1 MGSCLACLRLESS
14 ARSVSV
20 SVYGCVCFCVAV
32 SVRGTPDNDDH
43 PFIVLAET
51 KFTLVPFSSS
61 TNNRLLPLHLCRMP
75 VAEAAQRLRGALL
88 LTAERGR
95 GRGVQDSQ
103 RTSDSPMP
111 TLSKSSSWTSL
122 TTASAVATSPFA
134 GIAADSAQDHG
145 ATGTSLEL
153 PIGHGDAE
161 GLWQRCVAGQD
172 VSVCG
177 PGGEAGACT
186 GKKPQ

>member
-1 MGSCLACLRLESS
+1 
-14 ARSVSV
+14 
-20 SVYGCVCFCVAV
+20 
-32 SVRGTPDNDDH
+32 
-43 PFIVLAET
+43 
-51 KFTLVPFSSS
+51 
-61 TNNRLLPLHLCRMP
+61 
-75 VAEAAQRLRGALL
+75 
-88 LTAERGR
+88 
-95 GRGVQDSQ
+95 
-103 RTSDSPMP
+103 MP

-122 TTASAVATSPFA
+122 TTASAAATSPFA